1 MSHIARFFENTL
13 DQRLSEK
20 PEKIQ
25 VILGPRQVG
34 KTTGV
39 LHLLSTRYKKTNY
52 EYFECEDGIKESNW
66 LHQKIQ
72 DSLITKSKIIV
83 FDEIQKIDN
92 WADQIKLIWDRN
104 RRSKTPFHLVL
115 LGSSSIEISQ
125 GLGDSLAGRFE
136 LIPAY
141 HWNFNE
147 THKISQM
154 DFNDYLRYGGYPGS
168 YPLLKDKKRFNKY
181 VQDSLFETVVMK
193 DILRFVQIKKPA
205 LFRQTFILASQY
217 PAQEVSY
224 NKLLG
229 QLQDA
234 GNVDQV
240 KNYLDHFAQA
250 FLIRLIFKW
259 SETQGSRTSSP
270 KLIPTANVF
279 TQLFST
285 TELTQEQLGRVFES
299 TVGNRLCENFDQ
311 VYYWREGKFEVDF
324 IVVHNKQIYAIEV
337 KSKNRKSQGMTEFK
351 KRYPKALSL
360 YIHTENYL
368 EFEKNPL
375 HFVEEYSL

>member
-1 MSHIARFFENTL
+1 MSHFPRSFEKTL

-39 LHLLSTRYKKTNY
+39 LHLLNTEYKKTTFL
-52 EYFECEDGIKESNW
+52 YFECEDGIKNKEW
-66 LHQKIQ
+66 LNQCIQ
-72 DSLITKSKIIV
+72 DALIKKSKIIV
-83 FDEIQKIDN
+83 FDEIQKIDD
-92 WADQIKLIWDRN
+92 WADQVKLIWDRN
-104 RRSKTPFHLVL
+104 RRSKNPFHLVL

-136 LIPAY
+136 LIPVY
-141 HWNFNE
+141 HWSFFE
-147 THKISQM
+147 SQKAYQIQ
-154 DFNDYLRYGGYPGS
+154 FEDYLIYGGYPGS
-168 YPLLKDKKRFNKY
+168 YSLIKDKKRFNKY
-181 VQDSLFETVVMK
+181 VHDSLFETVVMK
-193 DILRFVQIKKPA
+193 DILRYVQIKKPA
-205 LFRQTFILASQY
+205 LFRQTFILACQY

-240 KNYLDHFAQA
+240 KNYLDHFSQA

-259 SETQGSRTSSP
+259 SESQGGRSSSP
-270 KLIPTANVF
+270 KLIPSANVF
-279 TQLFST
+279 IQLFST
-285 TELTQEQLGRVFES
+285 TALTPEQIGRVFES

-311 VYYWREGKFEVDF
+311 VFYWREGQFEVDY
-324 IVVHNKQIYAIEV
+324 IVIHNKQVYAIEV
-337 KSKNRKSQGMTEFK
+337 KSKLRNTRGMSEFK
-351 KRYPKALSL
+351 KRYPSSLSL
-360 YIHTENYL
+360 YIHQENYL
-368 EFEKNPL
+368 EFEKNPVD
-375 HFVEEYSL
+375 FIEQYSL